1 MKYFSFKDIC
11 VSISLCL
18 IASVSWGQYASGKM
32 NPDTSQAVI
41 TDASIPQISYAA
53 TITASDMRAHLSIL
67 ASDAYE
73 GRETGTDGNVK
84 AAAYI
89 RKQLEDRSIQG
100 KGTKDGYYQPVAFT
114 FTKWDELSLQVGDTT
129 YRHLWDYLAFP
140 DKNTSSSSR
149 ADEVLFM
156 GYGIHDGRYSDY
168 GKKKVNGKTIIIYDG
183 EPMDEDGNFLISGS
197 QETSLWSDT
206 QNKLVVAKRMGADMV
221 YIIEDNIQKLLS
233 ENRRRVLGET
243 VSLGDIINEELP
255 VPNHV
260 YISTDI
266 AKKMMGNQVEK
277 IIDARKKISAG
288 KSSKPIKLKTQIA
301 LKLMPTHR
309 VLAGDNVLGFI
320 PGKSKAEEIIVVSA
334 HYDHVGKKGDVVFN
348 GADDNGSGTTT
359 VLEIAEAYKAAHQ
372 GGHGPERS
380 ILFLWVTGEE
390 KGLLG
395 SEYYASQPIFPLENT
410 VANVNIDMVGRI
422 DNIYKDDPN
431 YIYVIGSDRLSTDLH
446 KINEDMNQKYAQ
458 VTLDYT
464 YNSETDP
471 NRYYY
476 RSDHYNFARNGI
488 PAIFFFNGVHDDYHQ
503 PSDTIDKIDFN
514 KMEKIGRLIFHTVW
528 ELANRPDRIVVDGEV
543 R

>member
-1 MKYFSFKDIC
+1 M
-11 VSISLCL
+11 
-18 IASVSWGQYASGKM
+18 
-32 NPDTSQAVI
+32 
-41 TDASIPQISYAA
+41 
-53 TITASDMRAHLSIL
+53 
-67 ASDAYE
+67 
-73 GRETGTDGNVK
+73 
-84 AAAYI
+84 
-89 RKQLEDRSIQG
+89 
-100 KGTKDGYYQPVAFT
+100 
-114 FTKWDELSLQVGDTT
+114 
-129 YRHLWDYLAFP
+129 
-140 DKNTSSSSR
+140 
-149 ADEVLFM
+149 
-156 GYGIHDGRYSDY
+156 
-168 GKKKVNGKTIIIYDG
+168 
-183 EPMDEDGNFLISGS
+183 
-197 QETSLWSDT
+197 QE
-206 QNKLVVAKRMGADMV
+206 
-221 YIIEDNIQKLLS
+221 
-233 ENRRRVLGET
+233 
-243 VSLGDIINEELP
+243 
-255 VPNHV
+255 
-260 YISTDI
+260 
-266 AKKMMGNQVEK
+266 
-277 IIDARKKISAG
+277 KKISAG

-301 LKLMPTHR
+301 LKLIPTHR

-320 PGKSKAEEIIVVSA
+320 PGKSEAEEIIVVSA

-422 DNIYKDDPN
+422 DNIYKDEPN

-446 KINEDMNQKYAQ
+446 KINEDMNQKYTQ

-503 PSDTIDKIDFN
+503 P
-514 KMEKIGRLIFHTVW
+514 
-528 ELANRPDRIVVDGEV
+528 
-543 R
+543 